1 MPHKFILGQAV
12 EYHPPRGLYA
22 PPGIYLVA
30 AKSAERDG
38 EFEYYIQ
45 HINELYERIVRESE
59 LHGVSR

>member
-1 MPHKFILGQAV
+1 
-12 EYHPPRGLYA
+12 
-22 PPGIYLVA
+22 LVA
-30 AKSAERDG
+30 AKLAERDG